1 VRKKNSGNR
10 LGWWLLSPSLV
21 LLGLVGVLPF
31 LYVIFIGFHQWNVFS
46 AERGRKFVG
55 FDNYALLVFDEAFLG
70 ALGRSILFTVLV
82 VGLELVLGFLLAQ
95 SLIKDFRGKTIFR
108 TIYILPLVVAPIAV
122 GATWRLMTVQGFGPI
137 PYFLKEWF
145 GYEYNIGMNSTQAW
159 VTVVLMDIWHWTP
172 FVTLTLLAGILA
184 MPRDPIEA
192 AQVDGASKWQIYR
205 HVTIPMLMPIIFIT
219 MFIRIMD
226 SLKVVEEVYMLTN
239 GGPASDTT
247 FIGLHIFRSVIQ
259 RTDWGYGSSMSLLV
273 LYFTIVASWLLHT
286 TITNKMQQVKP

>member
-1 VRKKNSGNR
+1 MKKKKNVNR
-10 LGWWLLSPSLV
+10 VGWWLLSPSLV
-21 LLGLVGVLPF
+21 ILGLVGIVPF
-31 LYVIFIGFHQWNVFS
+31 LYVIFLGFFQWNVFS
-46 AERGRKFVG
+46 AEDGRSFVG
-55 FDNYALLVFDEAFLG
+55 FANYATLVFDEPFISSV
-70 ALGRSILFTVLV
+70 GRSVFFTVVV

-95 SLIKDFRGKTIFR
+95 SLIKDFRGRTIFR

-137 PYFLKEWF
+137 PFALKEWF
-145 GYEYNIGMNSTQAW
+145 GIDFNIGTSSVQAW
-159 VTVVLMDIWHWTP
+159 ITIVLMDVWHWTP

-219 MFIRIMD
+219 MFIRMMD

-239 GGPASDTT
+239 GGPSSDTT
-247 FIGLHIFRSVIQ
+247 FVGLHIFRTVIQ

-273 LYFTIVASWLLHT
+273 LYFTVVASWLLHT
-286 TITNKMQQVKP
+286 TITNKMQQVKA